1 MSSIKRLGGWVIAI
15 VGIILSI
22 FGFSGCEKSNEKDQL
37 SFECAS
43 VVLENFKENAKPFLS
58 TLEYNYNNT
67 EHETRVKTA
76 SSLVSSITKGMSENL
91 KVFENVLLEYA
102 ESGDGEIE
110 VTRGPQIIEIKKGQT
125 SFVVKLNESETDFAI
140 ISKEGENESL
150 FEIKAKQEG
159 GYLAQIVSKNA
170 GADTYTIYQLDFN
183 LTAGKLCIDETASSF
198 SSIYMADL
206 KESTYPSVSQYVF
219 YN

>member
-1 MSSIKRLGGWVIAI
+1 MSSIKRLGGWVVAI
-15 VGIILSI
+15 VGIILSV
-22 FGFSGCEKSNEKDQL
+22 FGFSGCEKSSEKDQL

-140 ISKEGENESL
+140 ISKEGEN
-150 FEIKAKQEG
+150 
-159 GYLAQIVSKNA
+159 
-170 GADTYTIYQLDFN
+170 
-183 LTAGKLCIDETASSF
+183 
-198 SSIYMADL
+198 
-206 KESTYPSVSQYVF
+206 
-219 YN
+219 